1 MSQPEESTNGE
12 APTTAAFVP
21 PAAEELEAML
31 PHYGVESIIAVGGM
45 GAVYRG
51 VQTDLDRSV
60 AIKLL
65 PPEALQ
71 DEESVA
77 RFRSEARA
85 MAKLIHPGIPAIY
98 DFGVAHGYCYFVM
111 EFVEGLNLHHVIR
124 GGQLTAERALELMG
138 QICDAV
144 HFAHSKGIVH
154 GDIKPANI
162 IVDEDGRAK
171 LTDFGLARLV
181 EHEGENWTPM
191 GTPEYA
197 APELYLRGGRS
208 DYRADLYSIG
218 VLLYEMLK
226 GVPPQGQF
234 VLPSE
239 ELGLDGRVDH
249 IIAKCLEQNPE
260 RRFSSAQEIAQILDA
275 IRRMP
280 HPPSK
285 RKVVNLPQKAGAGR
299 RRAAVRGASAPTAPR
314 GARAAAVRQPQKNN
328 APLIIGIA
336 VVVVLALIAL
346 IALSSGGKADKQ
358 EQEKSK
364 RSSTEPPKPDKPRE
378 TASASRAARET
389 PAIKET
395 PAAPAKPETAS
406 AAPAPAPAP
415 AAGTARDSAAR
426 EKVATLR
433 SQHAALWEAEIGS
446 KITRRRT
453 ELAEKYTRALQA
465 IYTEFVDKTDHGA
478 ALAAQTEAERF
489 RRTARPA
496 SDEEISTKVERLA
509 ECQKVM
515 RAQIQALA
523 GEFQPA
529 ADRLREQYL
538 VALKALET
546 EFTTAGDDDALAI
559 VHLEHERV
567 LAAQPPDNLF
577 VVKE

>member
-1 MSQPEESTNGE
+1 MSQPEEFTNGV
-12 APTTAAFVP
+12 APATAAFVP

-98 DFGVAHGYCYFVM
+98 DFGVAQGYCYFVM
-111 EFVEGLNLHHVIR
+111 EFVEGLNLHHIIR
-124 GGQLTAERALELMG
+124 GGDLTADRALELMG

-260 RRFSSAQEIAQILDA
+260 RRFTSAQEISQILDA

-299 RRAAVRGASAPTAPR
+299 RRPAVRGAAVPPAPR
-314 GARAAAVRQPQKNN
+314 GARAAPVRQQKSN
-328 APLIIGIA
+328 APLIIGIG
-336 VVVVLALIAL
+336 VVVVLVIIAL
-346 IALSSGGKADKQ
+346 IALNSGGKSDKQ
-358 EQEKSK
+358 EPDKTK

-378 TASASRAARET
+378 VAAATRPSQDSPSVPKKTPEISSRPGTAESNTPT
-389 PAIKET
+389 PA
-395 PAAPAKPETAS
+395 PS
-406 AAPAPAPAP
+406 PAP
-415 AAGTARDSAAR
+415 GDRNSAAR
-426 EKVATLR
+426 EKVTALR
-433 SQHAALWEAEIGS
+433 SQHAGLWEAEIGS
-446 KITRRRT
+446 KILRKKT
-453 ELAEKYTRALQA
+453 ELSEKYTRALQA
-465 IYTEFVDKTDHGA
+465 IYTEFVDKADHGA

-496 SDEEISTKVERLA
+496 GDEEVSKIERLA

-515 RAQIQALA
+515 RAQVQSLG

-529 ADRLREQYL
+529 SDRLREQYL
-538 VALKALET
+538 LALKALEA
-546 EFTTAGDDDALAI
+546 EFAAAKDDDGLAMI
-559 VHLEHERV
+559 HLEHERV